1 MRNVKG
7 KREIKVG
14 KEGGKEE
21 ERDSKRKGG
30 IERERSSNMLLV
42 PVYIFIKIN
51 YYSFKSFFRY
61 SLVCA
66 IFIL

>member
-1 MRNVKG
+1 MRNG
-7 KREIKVG
+7 EGEREIKVG

-30 IERERSSNMLLV
+30 IERVRSSNMLLV
-42 PVYIFIKIN
+42 PMYLL
-51 YYSFKSFFRY
+51 FFRC

-66 IFIL
+66 IFS